1 MKATRTTILAGALC
15 LATSMAGAEASH
27 AAAAATTARAPKAP
41 ATTPCPAGPTGA
53 ITDAR
58 VTVTYRAPT
67 RDKGGQDSSLKPGYI
82 FQVVHVT
89 LHNHGKF
96 TYKYNSLDFTLLDP
110 GAHAYEEGTAYDNNL
125 SQAIDTGS
133 LAPGKTISGQIAY
146 IVPAKLTPATISWQP
161 TGLGLDQPG
170 GAKIDTNPRNIL
182 LPGYKGGAAQC
193 PAGPTGATTLD
204 GVTVTLGAI
213 KSGGHS
219 SELKQGAVF
228 QELHVIMRDAGKYS
242 YEYNPN
248 DFIALDAG
256 ARAYPQV
263 TAYDN
268 NLSQPIDTGTLHK
281 GATVTGD
288 LAFEVPAGVTIVAVR
303 WIPTG
308 LGLQQNASLDISNQ
322 IIRLHK

>member
-1 MKATRTTILAGALC
+1 MKATRTTVLASALC
-15 LATSMAGAEASH
+15 LATSMAGAGASH
-27 AAAAATTARAPKAP
+27 AMAARALKAP
-41 ATTPCPAGPTGA
+41 AATPCPAGPTGS
-53 ITDAR
+53 ITDAG
-58 VTVTYRAPT
+58 VTVTFGAPT

-89 LHNHGKF
+89 LRDRGKY
-96 TYKYNSLDFTLLDP
+96 TYKYNPLDFILLDP
-110 GAHAYEEGTAYDNNL
+110 GAHAYQESSSYDNNL

-133 LAPGKTISGQIAY
+133 LAPGQTISGQIAY
-146 IVPAKLTPATISWQP
+146 IVPAKLTPAAISWQP

-182 LPGYKGGAAQC
+182 LPGYKGGAGQC

-219 SELKQGAVF
+219 SELKKGAVF
-228 QELHVIMRDAGKYS
+228 QELHVTMRDAGKYS

-281 GATVTGD
+281 GATVMGD
-288 LAFEVPAGVTIVAVR
+288 LAFEVPAGITIVAVR

-308 LGLQQNASLDISNQ
+308 LGLQQNANLDISNQ
-322 IIRLHK
+322 IIRLRK

>member
-1 MKATRTTILAGALC
+1 MKATRTTALAGALC
-15 LATSMAGAEASH
+15 LATSMAGAGASH
-27 AAAAATTARAPKAP
+27 AAAAGAPKAP
-41 ATTPCPAGPTGA
+41 AAMACPAGPTGS
-53 ITDAR
+53 ITDAG
-58 VTVTYRAPT
+58 VTATFSAPT

-89 LHNHGKF
+89 LRNHGKY

-125 SQAIDTGS
+125 AQPIDTGS

-146 IVPAKLTPATISWQP
+146 IVPSTLTPAAISWQP

-219 SELKQGAVF
+219 SELKQGDIF
-228 QELHVIMRDAGKYS
+228 QELHVTMRDAGKYS

-256 ARAYPQV
+256 AREYPQV

-268 NLSQPIDTGTLHK
+268 NLAQPIDTGTLHR
-281 GATVTGD
+281 GQTATGG

>member
-1 MKATRTTILAGALC
+1 MKATRTTLLAGALS
-15 LATSMAGAEASH
+15 LATSLAGAGASH
-27 AAAAATTARAPKAP
+27 AVAARAPQAP
-41 ATTPCPAGPTGA
+41 AAPPCPAGPTGS
-53 ITDAR
+53 ITDAG
-58 VTVTYRAPT
+58 VTVTFGAPT
-67 RDKGGQDSSLKPGYI
+67 RAKGGQDSALKPGDI
-82 FQVVHVT
+82 FQVVPVT
-89 LHNHGKF
+89 LRDHGTF
-96 TYKYNSLDFTLLDP
+96 TYKYNPLDFILLDP
-110 GAHAYEEGTAYDNNL
+110 GAHAYEDGSSYDNNL
-125 SQAIDTGS
+125 SQPIDTGS
-133 LAPGKTISGQIAY
+133 LKPGQTISGQLAY
-146 IVPAKLTPATISWQP
+146 IVPATLTPAAISWQP

-170 GAKIDTNPRNIL
+170 GDKIDTNPRNIL
-182 LPGYKGGAAQC
+182 LPGYKGGAAPC

-213 KSGGHS
+213 KSGGRS
-219 SELKQGAVF
+219 SEIKGGDVF
-228 QELHVIMRDAGKYS
+228 QELHVTMRDAGTYS

-268 NLSQPIDTGTLHK
+268 NLAQPIDTGTLHR
-281 GATVTGD
+281 GQTATGG

>member
-1 MKATRTTILAGALC
+1 MRTTRTTVLAGALC
-15 LATSMAGAEASH
+15 LATSRAGAGASQAP
-27 AAAAATTARAPKAP
+27 AARAATTAA
-41 ATTPCPAGPTGA
+41 TPCPAGPTGS
-53 ITDAR
+53 ITNAG
-58 VTVTYRAPT
+58 VTVTFSAPT
-67 RDKGGQDSSLKPGYI
+67 RDKGGQGSSLKRGYI

-89 LHNHGKF
+89 LRNRGKF
-96 TYKYNSLDFTLLDP
+96 TYKYNPLDFTLLDP
-110 GAHAYEEGTAYDNNL
+110 GAHAYAEGTAYDSNL

-133 LAPGKTISGQIAY
+133 LAPGQTISGQIAY
-146 IVPAKLTPATISWQP
+146 IVPATLTPAAISWQP

-170 GAKIDTNPRNIL
+170 GSRLDTDPRNIL
-182 LPGYKGGAAQC
+182 LPGYRGSAAQC

-219 SELKQGAVF
+219 AELKQGDIF
-228 QELHVIMRDAGKYS
+228 QALHVTIRDAGKYS

-256 ARAYPQV
+256 AREYPQV

-268 NLSQPIDTGTLHK
+268 NLAQPIDTGTLHK
-281 GATVTGD
+281 GAMATGD
-288 LAFEVPAGVTIVAVR
+288 LAFAVPAGVTIVAVR

-322 IIRLHK
+322 IIRLPR